1 MGNVEVINHDI
12 DIVYDEET
20 TTFYIK
26 DKKYQDNYPED
37 EFDIEKCNYP
47 DNSCAI
53 LINS

>member
-12 DIVYDEET
+12 DVWRRRNNNS
-20 TTFYIK
+20 YIK
-26 DKKYQDNYPED
+26 DKRYQENYSED

-47 DNSCAI
+47 DNLRAI

>member
-20 TTFYIK
+20 TTLYIK
-26 DKKYQDNYPED
+26 DKSSQDNLPED
-37 EFDIEKCNYP
+37 DFDIEKCNYP